1 MYTVTIEN
9 RRTIASILSMFS
21 AVVLGMLILAFTSS
35 TPISVALL
43 LAFIFISM
51 LLGSA
56 RLYLINGGISIALK
70 LTFGMF
76 LSGVFY
82 TGILAAGIILVSDF
96 SLFKIAIGLVL
107 TSSVFLWLSF
117 QVLKGVN
124 TPNKLINKDK

>member
-1 MYTVTIEN
+1 MTIEN

-21 AVVLGMLILAFTSS
+21 AVVLGMLILALTSS

-56 RLYLINGGISIALK
+56 RLYLINVGISTALK

-107 TSSVFLWLSF
+107 TSSVF
-117 QVLKGVN
+117 
-124 TPNKLINKDK
+124 